1 MTTPVLFLLDH
12 TRPLEETLW
21 VLGDLCRDRD
31 LGIQV
36 WVCPDEVLLR
46 LVTPAGWEALTG
58 HPVVSEQ
65 ELPKYLEQKP
75 LAVFCQDWRQDLAPM
90 LAHSGIPVLLW
101 GDELPPGVPPGSSAL
116 PEFEAMEI
124 LRRLE
129 QLAAPQDFAGKTVL
143 VTAGPTVEDIDPVR
157 FITNRSSG
165 KMGVAI
171 AWAAAVRGARV
182 LLVHGPMTAEVPD
195 FPGLEKFPVRSAQ
208 QMHDVVRDHWQEAQ
222 VAVLCAAVADFR
234 PDHYVPQKIKK
245 IEGEGMVL
253 ALERTPD
260 ILAELGALPRHPFLV
275 GFAAES
281 DDVEINAL
289 NKLRKKHCDLLCAND
304 IRKPGS
310 GFAGDTNQ
318 ITIYAPDGTVKAL
331 PMLSKQ
337 AAAQCLLE
345 EIAKRLAARQ

>member
-46 LVTPAGWEALTG
+46 LVTPAGWEVLTG

-208 QMHDVVRDHWQEAQ
+208 QMHDVVRDHWSEAQ

-245 IEGEGMVL
+245 IAGEGMVL

>member
-1 MTTPVLFLLDH
+1 MTSDVLFLLDH
-12 TRPLEETLW
+12 ARPLAESLRCLRELSAGGNGLR
-21 VLGDLCRDRD
+21 VHAF
-31 LGIQV
+31 
-36 WVCPDEVLLR
+36 PDEALLR
-46 LVTPAGWEALTG
+46 LVTPAGWAALTG
-58 HPVVSEQ
+58 Q
-65 ELPKYLEQKP
+65 AAGRLDELPKFLAQKP
-75 LAVFCQDWRQDLAPM
+75 LAVLCQRWRAELSPM
-90 LAHSGIPVLLW
+90 LYGAGVPVLLW
-101 GDELPPGVPPGSSAL
+101 GDEVPSGLPGGSVCL
-116 PEFEAMEI
+116 PDFEPAT
-124 LRRLE
+124 LRFRLE
-129 QLAAPQDFAGKTVL
+129 QLSCPQDLVGKTVM

-171 AWAAAVRGARV
+171 ARAAALRGARV
-182 LLVHGPMTAEVPD
+182 LLVHGPMTAAVSEVP
-195 FPGLEKFPVRSAQ
+195 GVEEFPVRSAQ

-260 ILAELGALPRHPFLV
+260 ILAELGALPLHPFLV

-318 ITIYAPDGTVKAL
+318 ITIYAPDGMVKAL

>member
-1 MTTPVLFLLDH
+1 MTTPVLLLFLLDH
-12 TRPLEETLW
+12 ARPL
-21 VLGDLCRDRD
+21 GDTMGLLSNLSGDGLR
-31 LGIQV
+31 V
-36 WVCPDEVLLR
+36 TVCPDEELLR
-46 LVTPAGWEALTG
+46 LVSPAGWEELTG
-58 HPVVSEQ
+58 QPMVREE
-65 ELPKYLEQKP
+65 ELPGQ
-75 LAVFCQDWRQDLAPM
+75 LAKRPVAVLCQRWRPELAPL
-90 LAHSGIPVLLW
+90 LAHSGVPVLLW
-101 GDELPPGVPPGSSAL
+101 GNELPPGLPPGSAAL
-116 PEFEAMEI
+116 PEFEARN
-124 LRRLE
+124 LLSRLE
-129 QLAAPQDFAGKTVL
+129 QLAFPQDFAEKTVL

-195 FPGLEKFPVRSAQ
+195 LPNLERFPVRSAQ
-208 QMHDVVRDHWQEAQ
+208 QMHDAVREYWQEAQ

-253 ALERTPD
+253 HLERTPD
-260 ILAELGALPRHPFLV
+260 ILAELGALPNHPFLV
-275 GFAAES
+275 GFAAET

-289 NKLRKKHCDLLCAND
+289 NKLRKKHCDLICAND

-318 ITIYAPDGTVKAL
+318 ITIYAPDGMVKHL

-337 AAAQCLLE
+337 EAAYRILE
-345 EIAKRLAARQ
+345 EIAKRI

>member
-1 MTTPVLFLLDH
+1 MTTPVLFLLNY
-12 TRPLEETLW
+12 TRPLEETLG

-31 LGIQV
+31 LGSIQMRA
-36 WVCPDEVLLR
+36 CPDEALLR

-58 HPVVSEQ
+58 HSIVSER

-75 LAVFCQDWRQDLAPM
+75 LAVLCQSWRKELAPL
-90 LAHSGIPVLLW
+90 LARSGVPVLLW
-101 GDELPPGVPPGSSAL
+101 GDELPPGLPPGSAAL
-116 PEFEAMEI
+116 PEFAAEKLL
-124 LRRLE
+124 LRLARL
-129 QLAAPQDFAGKTVL
+129 ASCNDFAGKTVL
-143 VTAGPTVEDIDPVR
+143 VTAGPTAEDIDPVR

-165 KMGVAI
+165 KMGVAV
-171 AWAAAVRGARV
+171 AHAAAVRGARV
-182 LLVHGPMTAEVPD
+182 LLVHGPMTAGVPD
-195 FPGLEKFPVRSAQ
+195 LPNLERLPVRSAQ
-208 QMHDVVRDHWQEAQ
+208 QMHDVVREHWSEAQ

-253 ALERTPD
+253 HLERTPD
-260 ILAELGALPRHPFLV
+260 ILAELGAMPNHPFLV
-275 GFAAES
+275 GFAAET

-289 NKLRKKHCDLLCAND
+289 NKLRRKHCDLLCAND

-318 ITIYAPDGTVKAL
+318 ITIYAPDGTVLAL

-337 AAAQCLLE
+337 AAAYRILD
-345 EIAKRLAARQ
+345 EIAKRI

>member
-1 MTTPVLFLLDH
+1 M
-12 TRPLEETLW
+12 
-21 VLGDLCRDRD
+21 LGDLCRDRD
-31 LGIQV
+31 LGIEV

-208 QMHDVVRDHWQEAQ
+208 QMHDVVRDHWQAAQ

-245 IEGEGMVL
+245 IAGEGMVL

>member
-1 MTTPVLFLLDH
+1 MTTSILFLLNH
-12 TRPLEETLW
+12 SRPLEETLW
-21 VLGDLCRDRD
+21 VLGDLWRDRD

-36 WVCPDEVLLR
+36 WVCPDEALLR
-46 LVTPAGWEALTG
+46 LVTPAGWETLTG
-58 HPVVSEQ
+58 HPIVTER
-65 ELPKYLEQKP
+65 ELSRYLEQKP
-75 LAVFCQDWRQDLAPM
+75 LAVFCQGWRRDLAPM
-90 LAHSGIPVLLW
+90 LSHSGVPVLLW
-101 GDELPPGVPPGSSAL
+101 GDELPPGLPPGSSAL

-129 QLAAPQDFAGKTVL
+129 LLASRQDFAGKTVL

-157 FITNRSSG
+157 FLTNRSSG

-182 LLVHGPMTAEVPD
+182 LLVHGPMTAEVPEL
-195 FPGLEKFPVRSAQ
+195 PNLERYPVRSAQ
-208 QMHDVVRDHWQEAQ
+208 QMHDVVRDHWTEAQ

-253 ALERTPD
+253 KLERTPD
-260 ILAELGALPRHPFLV
+260 ILAELGAMPNHPFLV
-275 GFAAES
+275 GFAAET

-289 NKLRKKHCDLLCAND
+289 NKLRRKHCDLLCAND

-318 ITIYAPDGTVKAL
+318 ITIYAPDGTVLPL

-337 AAAQCLLE
+337 GAAYRILE
-345 EIAKRLAARQ
+345 EIAKRI